1 MFENYYRRIRFTK
14 ENSYYSVK
22 HEKKKDLLS
31 LATTKNYLMLVMLK
45 NNINHSSKTKIKMR

>member
-31 LATTKNYLMLVMLK
+31 LATKK
-45 NNINHSSKTKIKMR
+45 KIPNASNVKE